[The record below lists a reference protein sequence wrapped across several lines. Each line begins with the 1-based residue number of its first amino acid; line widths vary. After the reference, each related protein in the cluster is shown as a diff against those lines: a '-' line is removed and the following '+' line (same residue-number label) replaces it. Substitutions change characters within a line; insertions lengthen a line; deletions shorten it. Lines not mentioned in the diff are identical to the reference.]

1 MKIFAPSNVLSAILA
16 VALLCAAR
24 PAAAAP
30 NPSIGSIAKSP
41 YIGAIVVDA
50 RTGAVLREDG
60 PNRPAYPA
68 SLTKMMTLFVALDAV
83 QQGQTRLD
91 AIVHVTDAA
100 AKIGG
105 SQVYLDPKEAF
116 TLDELLY
123 AMMVHSACDAAYL
136 VAQHVGGT
144 VDAFVARMNA
154 KAREIGLSPITH
166 FISPH
171 GFPPDTGRPDIG
183 TPADLAKLCVALI
196 REHPDTLRYTG
207 TWQRTFPELSVPG
220 QVAVN
225 NHRIDMVNRNPFVNS
240 YPGCDGLKTGYFQK
254 AGYSIAVTAQR
265 DGARVIAVI
274 MGCAS
279 KADRNA
285 AVTSLLDVG
294 LAVASRGPMPPP
306 SYAQPQPEPEAAPAE
321 PEAPA
326 DDPGAVAVA
335 DADDD
340 EAPTEPEA
348 PSAGSG
354 WWKSIFWIGLGA
366 IVVFIAFRILQR
378 RLLLQR

>member
-1 MKIFAPSNVLSAILA
+1 MKISAKLNALSAVLA
-16 VALLCAAR
+16 AAVLLCAAR

-30 NPSIGSIAKSP
+30 NPSIGAIAKSP
-41 YIGAIVVDA
+41 YIGAIAIDA

-60 PNRPAYPA
+60 ANRPAYPA
-68 SLTKMMTLFVALDAV
+68 SLTKLMTLFVALDAV

-136 VAQHVGGT
+136 IAQHVGGS
-144 VDAFVARMNA
+144 VDAFVAKMNA
-154 KAREIGLSPITH
+154 KARDLGLSPITR
-166 FISPH
+166 FVSPH
-171 GFPPDTGRPDIG
+171 GLPPDAGRPDMG
-183 TPADLAKLCVALI
+183 TPADFAKLAAALV
-196 REHPDTLRYTG
+196 RDYPDTLRYTG
-207 TWQRTFPELSVPG
+207 TWQRTFPSPDVPG
-220 QVAVN
+220 QTVVN

-285 AVTSLLDVG
+285 AVTSFLDAG

-306 SYAQPQPEPEAAPAE
+306 SFSQPEPEPE
-321 PEAPA
+321 PEPVVIDVPDA
-326 DDPGAVAVA
+326 DDPAEEAAAAETDAA
-335 DADDD
+335 DRPA
-340 EAPTEPEA
+340 
-348 PSAGSG
+348 SGSG
-354 WWKSIFWIGLGA
+354 WWKSILWIGFGA
-366 IVVFIAFRILQR
+366 VVVLIAFRILQR
-378 RLLLQR
+378 RLLLNR

>member
-1 MKIFAPSNVLSAILA
+1 MKISAKLNALSAVLA
-16 VALLCAAR
+16 AAVLLCAAR
-24 PAAAAP
+24 PATAAP

-41 YIGAIVVDA
+41 YIGAIVIDA
-50 RTGAVLREDG
+50 RTGNILREDG
-60 PNRPAYPA
+60 ANRPAYPA

-91 AIVHVTDAA
+91 AIVHVTPAA

-136 VAQHVGGT
+136 IAQHIGGS
-144 VDAFVARMNA
+144 VDAFVAKMNA
-154 KAREIGLSPITH
+154 KARDLGLSPITR
-166 FISPH
+166 FVSPH
-171 GFPPDTGRPDIG
+171 GLPPDTGRPDMG
-183 TPADLAKLCVALI
+183 TPADFAKLSAALI
-196 REHPDTLRYTG
+196 RDYPDALRYTG
-207 TWQRTFPELSVPG
+207 TWQRTFPSPDVPG
-220 QVAVN
+220 QTIVN

-279 KADRNA
+279 KADRND
-285 AVTSLLDVG
+285 AVTSLLDAG

-306 SYAQPQPEPEAAPAE
+306 SFAQPEPEPE
-321 PEAPA
+321 PVVIDVPDA
-326 DDPGAVAVA
+326 DDPAEEDAAEIDA
-335 DADDD
+335 DAADRP
-340 EAPTEPEA
+340 A
-348 PSAGSG
+348 SGSG
-354 WWKSIFWIGLGA
+354 WWKSILWIGLGA
-366 IVVFIAFRILQR
+366 VVVLIAFRILQR
-378 RLLLQR
+378 RLLLNR